1 MERRCCTLMIYKNK
15 IKHIVVWAMV
25 LIMAL
30 PLFLSPMQAAAETSH
45 AGKKVPA
52 YDQKYYSRFK
62 GKDVEI
68 NVYNWGEYLSTGED
82 GLMDINAE
90 FEKLT
95 GIKVNYSNYE
105 TNEGMYAKLKSG
117 ANSYDVIFPS
127 DYMISRLIQEKMIQ
141 PLNYDNI
148 PNFKYIGKEFL
159 YPAYD
164 PKNLYSVPY
173 MWGRVCII
181 YNKKLIGHEIHSVDE
196 LWNAKY
202 ADKILMFKN
211 SRDAFALALE
221 KLGYDI
227 NTENRKELDQAAELL
242 KQQKPLVQAY
252 VMDQIFD
259 KMQRNEALIAPYYIG
274 DYYIM
279 KEVNPDLEAF
289 IPQNTN
295 IYYDA
300 MCIPSDSA
308 HKEAAEMYI
317 NFLNEPQVAADN
329 AAFIMYSSPN
339 SEAVKLLDDEIR
351 EDKNLYPPKEEL
363 KNTQAFVNLS
373 EETNLYVDQLWTDVL
388 SQDDAYL
395 DWVMPVFVLF
405 SVLVLLINSIRKR
418 RKKEMNNAGRR
429 KNDK

>member
-1 MERRCCTLMIYKNK
+1 MIHKKSLKN
-15 IKHIVVWAMV
+15 IAAMSLVMIMGV
-25 LIMAL
+25 LLFIS
-30 PLFLSPMQAAAETSH
+30 PLTAAAETNYK
-45 AGKKVPA
+45 AKNVQK
-52 YDQKYYSRFK
+52 YDEQYYSRFK
-62 GKDVEI
+62 GKDIEI
-68 NVYNWGEYLSTGED
+68 NVYNWGEYISTGED
-82 GLMDINAE
+82 GMMDTNAE

-127 DYMISRLIQEKMIQ
+127 DYMVSRLIQEKMIQ

-159 YPAYD
+159 NPEYD
-164 PKNLYSVPY
+164 PENQYSVPY

-181 YNKKLIGHEIHSVDE
+181 YNEKLIGHKISSINE
-196 LWNAKY
+196 LWNPEY

-221 KLGYDI
+221 KLGYSI
-227 NTENRKELDQAAELL
+227 NTENKKELEQAAEVL

-259 KMQRNEALIAPYYIG
+259 KMQGNEAAIAPYYIG
-274 DYYIM
+274 DYYVM
-279 KEVNPDLEAF
+279 KKVNPDLKVY
-289 IPQNTN
+289 IPDNTN

-300 MCIPSDSA
+300 VCIPSDA
-308 HKEAAEMYI
+308 NNKEAAEMYI

-329 AAFIMYSSPN
+329 AKFIMYSSPN
-339 SEAVKLLDDEIR
+339 TEAVKLLDDEIR
-351 EDKNLYPPKEEL
+351 NDKDLYPPVEDL
-363 KNTQAFVNLS
+363 KHTQAFVNLS
-373 EETNLYVDQLWTDVL
+373 EKTNLFVDQLWTDVL

-395 DWVMPVFVLF
+395 DWVMPAFVVFSIVVILT
-405 SVLVLLINSIRKR
+405 NSIRKKR
-418 RKKEMNNAGRR
+418 RREIGNGGEKK
-429 KNDK
+429 